1 MKWGET
7 DFANLVLE
15 LALGESG
22 KYENGPYKLEE
33 VRG

>member
-22 KYENGPYKLEE
+22 KYENGPYIS
-33 VRG
+33 